1 MTDEP
6 TLRVRGVH
14 RAFGGIAALSGVDLD
29 VAAGEVRAL
38 VGGNGSGKSTL
49 IKIIGGVLAPD
60 RGVVEV
66 GGVPHRFRG
75 AADAHRAGV
84 AAVHQELG
92 VVPTLSV
99 VENVFLGHRLPRRG
113 MRVDWRTLHESAHE
127 LLSELGR
134 PVDVTVPA
142 GDLTPVQRTTVV
154 IARAL
159 ARDARV
165 LLLDEPTVALTETES
180 AQVFQ
185 VVRRLRARG
194 VGVLYT
200 THRLA
205 EVSSLCDQVT
215 VLRDGQ
221 VVGAGPAASYREDDL
236 ITAMVGE
243 DVGAV
248 FPLAE
253 TLLAQGV
260 PLWVALAAV
269 PLAGAV
275 VGLVN
280 GVLVAWFGLSAF
292 VATLATMT
300 SLGGLSLLV
309 TSGATLFELPG
320 SFLSLGQG
328 EVAGVPVPVLFAIAV
343 GGLVWLL
350 LTQTT
355 YSRRLHAVGGNA
367 EVAAYSGIDP
377 RRVRLVAFV
386 LSALGAAIAGVL
398 LASRLASAHP
408 TAGDPLMLTS
418 IAAVFIG
425 MTVRRDNTPN
435 IPGTLLGVVLLGV
448 LANGLNLIGVSSYLQ
463 QVLTG
468 LIIVTAVGLPKLLG
482 GRS

>member
-1 MTDEP
+1 VSAGAVFRRSATVRWLRSAG
-6 TLRVRGVH
+6 TLVG
-14 RAFGGIAALSGVDLD
+14 FAALLVLFTALRPDVFLTPSNLRNVLEQVAVLAV
-29 VAAGEVRAL
+29 VAAAQTVVMV
-38 VGGNGSGKSTL
+38 VGDFDLSVGAHASL
-49 IKIIGGVLAPD
+49 AGVLA
-60 RGVVEV
+60 
-66 GGVPHRFRG
+66 
-75 AADAHRAGV
+75 A
-84 AAVHQELG
+84 
-92 VVPTLSV
+92 
-99 VENVFLGHRLPRRG
+99 
-113 MRVDWRTLHESAHE
+113 
-127 LLSELGR
+127 
-134 PVDVTVPA
+134 
-142 GDLTPVQRTTVV
+142 
-154 IARAL
+154 
-159 ARDARV
+159 
-165 LLLDEPTVALTETES
+165 
-180 AQVFQ
+180 
-185 VVRRLRARG
+185 
-194 VGVLYT
+194 
-200 THRLA
+200 
-205 EVSSLCDQVT
+205 
-215 VLRDGQ
+215 
-221 VVGAGPAASYREDDL
+221 
-236 ITAMVGE
+236 
-243 DVGAV
+243 
-248 FPLAE
+248 

-309 TSGATLFELPG
+309 TSGATLFDLPG

-328 EVAGVPVPVLFAIAV
+328 EVAGVPVPVLVAIAV

-355 YSRRLHAVGGNA
+355 YGRRLHAVGGNA

-386 LSALGAAIAGVL
+386 LSALGAALAGVL

-408 TAGDPLMLTS
+408 TAGDAMMLTS

-448 LANGLNLIGVSSYLQ
+448 LANGLNIIGVSSYLQ

-468 LIIVTAVGLPKLLG
+468 LIIVTAVGLPKLVG